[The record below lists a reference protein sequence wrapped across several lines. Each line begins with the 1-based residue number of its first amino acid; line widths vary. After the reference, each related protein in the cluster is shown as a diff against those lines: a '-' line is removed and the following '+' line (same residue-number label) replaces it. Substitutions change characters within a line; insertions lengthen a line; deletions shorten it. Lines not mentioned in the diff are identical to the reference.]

1 MWLFHK
7 KTNPSVKW
15 RVSVFPSIVEL
26 KESKAFVC
34 LKRLHHFSRCCEI
47 WNNEELSYLDVKKCY
62 PTTLSISLH
71 REPYIPVFHFI
82 SYLADHQIQTV
93 KGNIFRGVFWDMKGW
108 WADLCSRKI
117 LSYYTQKQSSERVL
131 QRRFSWNFHEIHRKT
146 QVLYTVSSSS

>member
-1 MWLFHK
+1 M
-7 KTNPSVKW
+7 
-15 RVSVFPSIVEL
+15 
-26 KESKAFVC
+26 C

-82 SYLADHQIQTV
+82 SYLADRQIQTV

-108 WADLCSRKI
+108 WAELCSRKI
-117 LSYYTQKQSSERVL
+117 LSYYTQNSHLNVFCKEDFLEIFTKFTGKHRCCILSLPLHREPYTHV
-131 QRRFSWNFHEIHRKT
+131 FHFISCK
-146 QVLYTVSSSS
+146 YGKI

>member
-1 MWLFHK
+1 MKSWVIL
-7 KTNPSVKW
+7 T
-15 RVSVFPSIVEL
+15 L
-26 KESKAFVC
+26 
-34 LKRLHHFSRCCEI
+34 
-47 WNNEELSYLDVKKCY
+47 KKCY

-131 QRRFSWNFHEIHRKT
+131 QIRFSWNFHEIHRNT
-146 QVLYTVSSSS
+146 GAAYCLFLFIENLTLTSSISFPVNMERSKRTTNRIGHLSS